1 MRKSF
6 KNILL
11 RLLREREVDE
21 DPEVGDNQDGT
32 LGQAIVF
39 NLLAIVLVIFVL
51 YTMQSILLPILF
63 AILLAVTLFPI
74 GKRLERIGF
83 NRALASLTALI
94 VGIILFSALSYL
106 LVSQTINISKDA
118 TAIVDKIEKV
128 LVQGEDWVVETFD
141 ISRTE
146 LLKRGREQLNK
157 AIPTI
162 GGFVSGFFGSVG
174 SFLSLGIL
182 VPLLIF
188 FFLYYR
194 DFFKEFVLRA
204 FHKAPKDKVSETWG
218 KMYDVLQSYL
228 GGMVIVMSIIAALNT
243 IGLWV
248 LGIEYAWFFGVL
260 ASVLMLLPYI
270 GIAIGSLFPALFALA
285 TKDSYW
291 YAIGVIA
298 WFQIVQAFEGN
309 LITPNIV
316 GGKISLNPLVSI
328 LSIFLFSMLF
338 GFAGLILA
346 LPLTAIIKVI
356 FDAVPQLR
364 PYGFLLSEPRKR
376 YLRTDRQKRKL
387 RQLDMDVSP
396 QPESHTTTSE
406 QEESREE
413 S

>member
-83 NRALASLTALI
+83 NRALASLTALV

-106 LVSQTINISKDA
+106 LVSQTINIGKDA
-118 TAIVDKIEKV
+118 SAIVGKIEKV
-128 LVQGEDWVVETFD
+128 LIQGEDWVAETFGL
-141 ISRTE
+141 SRTE
-146 LLKRGREQLNK
+146 LLKKGREELNK

-204 FHKAPKDKVSETWG
+204 FHRAPRARVSETWS

-260 ASVLMLLPYI
+260 ASILMLLPYI

-376 YLRTDRQKRKL
+376 YLRTARQQRRRSRIEAEPPTATAAEPKPNEDK
-387 RQLDMDVSP
+387 QEDASP
-396 QPESHTTTSE
+396 
-406 QEESREE
+406 
-413 S
+413 

>member
-83 NRALASLTALI
+83 NRAFASLTALI

-204 FHKAPKDKVSETWG
+204 FHKAPKEKVSETWG

-387 RQLDMDVSP
+387 RQLDMDVSS